1 MNYMNAKAFVDT
13 NVLVYAH
20 DASAVEKHEIAKSLI
35 DELWIE
41 KTGVLSTQVL
51 QEFYVTV
58 RRKVRKPVNISTAKR
73 WISDYLNW
81 TIIENDGI
89 TLLRA
94 MDVEQ
99 RYQIS
104 FWDAMIIQAATQ
116 ADVTLL
122 YSEDLNHGQL
132 YGKVRV
138 ENPFN
143 H

>member
-58 RRKVRKPVNISTAKR
+58 RRKVPKPVNISTAKR

-99 RYQIS
+99 RYQIA
-104 FWDAMIIQAATQ
+104 FWDATIIQAATQ

-138 ENPFN
+138 ENPFS